1 MSREQR
7 DNFACAS
14 FKIAES
20 SQVANTCEPVGT
32 GEPYVGHFA
41 CWAEGLVHE
50 AHASPAFIG

>member
-41 CWAEGLVHE
+41 C
-50 AHASPAFIG
+50 